1 MHWHR
6 LTEQRDSFFPSFMFF
21 WHALVL
27 GKTLAQNR
35 NVFWIYLFPR
45 RDICQSKTAEQDLKK
60 FARQNKNSLK
70 AKDSKENEAR
80 QPFLFF
86 YLELTD

>member
-1 MHWHR
+1 M
-6 LTEQRDSFFPSFMFF
+6 F

-35 NVFWIYLFPR
+35 NVFGFICFLEEIFVSQRQR
-45 RDICQSKTAEQDLKK
+45 RQDTKICPTKA
-60 FARQNKNSLK
+60 NSLK
-70 AKDSKENEAR
+70 AKDSKEKEAR

-86 YLELTD
+86 YL